1 MPRASEIQ
9 NEPPSRINESFAMN
23 HIAAS
28 RTMQADDHQWRL
40 ILPLFSLVVIAILLI
55 FRHTFLGMAGIWAR
69 SDTYAHGFVVLPITL
84 WLIWRKRSEVARLT
98 PRPSYS
104 AWLLLAGVGFSWLL
118 GDLAAVNSLT
128 QFAAVG
134 MLVLAVPAVLGWPVA
149 RALAFSL
156 LFLFFSV
163 PLGDFAMPK
172 LMDWTAAMTIFG
184 LRLTG
189 IPVHAEGLRFVI
201 PSGSWSVVEACSGV
215 RYLIASITVGT
226 LFAYLTYHSLKRR
239 ILFVLASIIVP
250 VIANWLRAYMIVM
263 IGHLS
268 SNRLAV
274 GVDHVVYGWL
284 FFGLVMMAM
293 FWVGGRWRED
303 HLPRPVKRGPEVPA
317 GGAASVPLLLIG
329 AAATVMIAAT
339 GPLISGHL
347 DDRHSSPLN
356 QIAALA
362 TIPGWQPAEQA
373 TANWQPSY
381 SGANAQMHTA
391 YEKEGRVAALF
402 IGYYRQQ
409 DNRRKLVTSTNG
421 LVRSNDQ
428 LWVMT
433 ASGARGIGFD
443 NQDLKVRWAQLR
455 SSSHARLTVWQWY
468 WIDGRWTA
476 SDSLAKAYM
485 ALARLMGKG
494 DDSAVVILYAAHEQ
508 GVEAQAILEE
518 FAAAAAAPIGN
529 ALRQTAESR

>member
-1 MPRASEIQ
+1 MPQASE
-9 NEPPSRINESFAMN
+9 NHDERPSQINESLPMN
-23 HIAAS
+23 HIVAS

-40 ILPLFSLVVIAILLI
+40 VLPVFFIVTILILLI

-84 WLIWRKRSEVARLT
+84 WLIWRKRSEIALLT

-104 AWLLLAGVGFSWLL
+104 AWLLLAGVGFFWLL
-118 GDLAAVNSLT
+118 GDLAAVNSFT

-134 MLVLAVPAVLGWPVA
+134 MLVLSVPAVLGWPVA
-149 RALAFSL
+149 RALAFAL
-156 LFLFFSV
+156 LFLFFAV

-239 ILFVLASIIVP
+239 IIFVLASIIVP
-250 VIANWLRAYMIVM
+250 VVANWLRAYMIVM

-284 FFGLVMMAM
+284 FFGVVMMAM

-303 HLPRPVKRGPEVPA
+303 HLPRPAKRRPEVSTS
-317 GGAASVPLLLIG
+317 GSASVPLLLIG
-329 AAATVMIAAT
+329 AVATVVVSAL
-339 GPLISGHL
+339 GPLVRWQL
-347 DDRHSSPLN
+347 DDRHSAPISRLAPLPS
-356 QIAALA
+356 
-362 TIPGWQPAEQA
+362 IPGWQPAPEGA
-373 TANWQPSY
+373 VNWQPSY
-381 SGANAQMHTA
+381 SGTNAQTHLA
-391 YEKEGRVAALF
+391 FAKEGRVAGLF
-402 IGYYRQQ
+402 LGYYRQQ
-409 DNRRKLVTSTNG
+409 NNQRKLVTSTNG
-421 LVRSNDQ
+421 LVRSDDR
-428 LWVMT
+428 LWVRT
-433 ASGARGIGFD
+433 AGGVQRISFD
-443 NQDLKVRWAQLR
+443 HQELKVRAAQLR
-455 SSSHARLTVWQWY
+455 SGLHTLTVWQWY
-468 WIDGRWTA
+468 WVDGRWTA

-508 GVEAQAILEE
+508 AVEAPAILDD
-518 FAAAAAAPIGN
+518 FAAAAAAPIRD
-529 ALRQTAESR
+529 ALRQTAENR